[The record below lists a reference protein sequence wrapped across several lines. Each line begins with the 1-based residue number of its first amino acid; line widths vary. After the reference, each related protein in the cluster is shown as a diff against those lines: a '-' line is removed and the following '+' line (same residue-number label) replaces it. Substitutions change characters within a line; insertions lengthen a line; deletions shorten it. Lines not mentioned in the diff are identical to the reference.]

1 MLRGLLLAIVFDQVY
16 FWLTVESTNCLFDL
30 EQAEGSL
37 DRSYHVQLIPFPLL
51 PIFLHLNEHLWKHIF
66 SHYTVPS
73 FLDSC

>member
-37 DRSYHVQLIPFPLL
+37 DRSYLVQLIPFPLL
-51 PIFLHLNEHLWKHIF
+51 YVFLHLTGHLWKRSF
-66 SHYTVPS
+66 S
-73 FLDSC
+73 D